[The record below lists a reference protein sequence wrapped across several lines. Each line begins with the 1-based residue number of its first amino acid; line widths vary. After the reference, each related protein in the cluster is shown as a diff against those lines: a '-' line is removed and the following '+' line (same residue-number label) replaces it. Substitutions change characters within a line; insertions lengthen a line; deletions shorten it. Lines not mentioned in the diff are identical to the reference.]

1 MDAQY
6 PFASRED
13 IWRIKEEVKDLF
25 AAQLEHGE
33 RISRL
38 ERRRDDDAR
47 MKSVWGPLSPFPGPI
62 GTPHHQ
68 ESSFNPTAEPFKG
81 FDQTHQHG
89 LTGVLHMENED
100 EPRRGASRANSVR
113 FDESSMYYNQ
123 ANRSATEFLPLR
135 TGSGLGSHLLTERSL
150 SHRSDGKQSSS
161 GQSHHSMRTNSM
173 GLEAS
178 RLLGGGTGP
187 SSTSNTPLPPPPGLF
202 ILGPS
207 PCIIRCWLTTNFSND
222 SLLYAVVCTGS
233 YRSAISDQMVRKLGL
248 EEEAAEEN
256 GVRIIKLPVYLPEAS
271 VYQPSSRG
279 GSPVPQLPALTV
291 RFVIRGA
298 GLGDKTIQIVL
309 GSDVLRAHNADILFS
324 QDKMLIVD
332 DERNKIS
339 IPLVRPEDDSTFR
352 NLATGPEATLALGS
366 AQYNG
371 AVDDKRNGF
380 PTTNGD
386 QAGTERE
393 PPASVAHDN
402 STFPNKADTSA
413 SLPARN
419 SSDSFDILGRTQTR
433 SPSRHFAD
441 DPTDNSNRSPDPRR
455 PKSSTGER
463 ASTGTSASS
472 AKAESSGVWGPWRRD
487 TTGSKGDNTGTTGA
501 STTFTGP
508 SIHSS
513 SNSPFMSAYQRST
526 RTRNMKILKPTKS
539 ASSVSTLSKQA
550 SSGAPGTSVA
560 TATATATTTTSAA
573 GTAPSGVANDFRSPT
588 EQHRISTSASGE
600 GHDHMTT
607 SSSHPALPSVNGT
620 GSGKSSSSDG
630 GGAGPWSGKSR
641 SANPVGGAS
650 AFGWLNSSQRKRDE
664 VGSE

>member
-13 IWRIKEEVKDLF
+13 IWRVQEEVKDLF

-47 MKSVWGPLSPFPGPI
+47 MKSVWGPLSPFPGSV
-62 GTPHHQ
+62 GTVHHQ

-89 LTGVLHMENED
+89 LTGALHMENEE

-113 FDESSMYYNQ
+113 FDESSMYYSQ
-123 ANRSATEFLPLR
+123 ANRSTTEFLPLR
-135 TGSGLGSHLLTERSL
+135 TGSGLGSHPLTERSL

-161 GQSHHSMRTNSM
+161 GQSHHSARTNSM

-178 RLLGGGTGP
+178 RLLGSSGVAANGI

-202 ILGPS
+202 ILGPV

-222 SLLYAVVCTGS
+222 SLLYAAVCTGS
-233 YRSAISDQMVRKLGL
+233 YRSAISDHMVRKLGL
-248 EEEAAEEN
+248 EEEAAEED
-256 GVRIIKLPVYLPEAS
+256 GVRVIKLPVYLPEAT

-291 RFVIRGA
+291 RFIIRGPDSS
-298 GLGDKTIQIVL
+298 DKSIQIFL

-352 NLATGPEATLALGS
+352 NLATGPETALAPTS
-366 AQYNG
+366 ARFNG
-371 AVDDKRNGF
+371 TDTDKGDGHV
-380 PTTNGD
+380 TTNGG
-386 QAGTERE
+386 QASTKRPVSAGN
-393 PPASVAHDN
+393 DN
-402 STFPNKADTSA
+402 LTSSDKPDTSA
-413 SLPARN
+413 TLTTRT
-419 SSDSFDILGRTQTR
+419 SSDSFDIPGRKPIR
-433 SPSRHFAD
+433 SPGRHFAD
-441 DPTDNSNRSPDPRR
+441 DSSDNNSLDQPNR
-455 PKSSTGER
+455 PKSSTGDR
-463 ASTGTSASS
+463 VFGGTSTSS
-472 AKAESSGVWGPWRRD
+472 AKAEGSGVWGPWRRD
-487 TTGSKGDNTGTTGA
+487 TTGRRGENTMSSTGA
-501 STTFTGP
+501 S
-508 SIHSS
+508 ISS
-513 SNSPFMSAYQRST
+513 NANSPFMSAYQRST

-539 ASSVSTLSKQA
+539 TSSVSA
-550 SSGAPGTSVA
+550 SSRHVPS
-560 TATATATTTTSAA
+560 SAA
-573 GTAPSGVANDFRSPT
+573 GTPT
-588 EQHRISTSASGE
+588 TTATAGSTTGSDSRFPAEHRASTSGD
-600 GHDHMTT
+600 GHDQMT
-607 SSSHPALPSVNGT
+607 SSSHNAAPMANGT
-620 GSGKSSSSDG
+620 AGGGKPSSSDG
-630 GGAGPWSGKSR
+630 GGSGAGPWSGKTR

-650 AFGWLNSSQRKRDE
+650 AFGWLNSSQRKQDGM
-664 VGSE
+664 GSD

>member
-13 IWRIKEEVKDLF
+13 IWRVQEEVKDLF

-38 ERRRDDDAR
+38 ERRREDDAR
-47 MKSVWGPLSPFPGPI
+47 MKSVWGPLSPFPGSI
-62 GTPHHQ
+62 GTVHHQ

-89 LTGVLHMENED
+89 LTGALHLENEE

-113 FDESSMYYNQ
+113 FDESSMYYGQ
-123 ANRSATEFLPLR
+123 ANRSTAELLPLR
-135 TGSGLGSHLLTERSL
+135 TGSGLGSHPLTERSL

-161 GQSHHSMRTNSM
+161 GHSHHSARTNSM

-178 RLLGGGTGP
+178 RLLGGGNGT
-187 SSTSNTPLPPPPGLF
+187 SSASNTPLPPPPGLF
-202 ILGPS
+202 ILGPV

-222 SLLYAVVCTGS
+222 SLLYAAVCTGS

-248 EEEAAEEN
+248 EEEASEED

-291 RFVIRGA
+291 RFIIRGA
-298 GLGDKTIQIVL
+298 DLSDKSIQIFL

-352 NLATGPEATLALGS
+352 YLATGPEALSTLH
-366 AQYNG
+366 NG
-371 AVDDKRNGF
+371 AVSDKRNGLLA
-380 PTTNGD
+380 TNGD
-386 QAGTERE
+386 QSTTERE
-393 PPASVAHDN
+393 RPASAGHDN
-402 STFPNKADTSA
+402 ITSLDKADTSTN
-413 SLPARN
+413 LKARA
-419 SSDSFDILGRTQTR
+419 SSDSFDAPGRKPIR
-433 SPSRHFAD
+433 SPARHFTD
-441 DPTDNSNRSPDPRR
+441 DSSDNNSPDQRHY
-455 PKSSTGER
+455 PKSSTGDR
-463 ASTGTSASS
+463 AFTGTSSSS
-472 AKAESSGVWGPWRRD
+472 AKAEGSGVWGPWR
-487 TTGSKGDNTGTTGA
+487 T
-501 STTFTGP
+501 
-508 SIHSS
+508 
-513 SNSPFMSAYQRST
+513 
-526 RTRNMKILKPTKS
+526 
-539 ASSVSTLSKQA
+539 A
-550 SSGAPGTSVA
+550 SSGFSSDSRFPPLDQHRTGTS
-560 TATATATTTTSAA
+560 T
-573 GTAPSGVANDFRSPT
+573 
-588 EQHRISTSASGE
+588 STSGD
-600 GHDHMTT
+600 GHDHMMT
-607 SSSHPALPSVNGT
+607 SSSQHAQQSVNGA
-620 GSGKSSSSDG
+620 GAGKPSSSDGGG

-641 SANPVGGAS
+641 TANPVGGAS
-650 AFGWLNSSQRKRDE
+650 AFGWLNSSQRKKDG